1 MRCKDWFTHKVP
13 ISWTQLLL
21 GRYVSHM
28 DPRGITTVDMETP
41 KHILCINLNAEDL
54 VEKVIGRLDELHM
67 QIYIT

>member
-1 MRCKDWFTHKVP
+1 
-13 ISWTQLLL
+13 
-21 GRYVSHM
+21 M